1 MAMRFSDVKV
11 HNEIELCEV
20 EEEETKEKIE
30 RALLKESISF
40 YIRFEEKGF
49 FSRMFSNGPGR
60 SVICVNDLQREA
72 AERCIQELEK
82 KDNIQVKFILQKVD
96 KIYF

>member
-1 MAMRFSDVKV
+1 MAMKFSDVKV

-20 EEEETKEKIE
+20 EDEATKEKIE
-30 RALLKESISF
+30 KALLKESISF
-40 YIRFEEKGF
+40 YIRWEDKGF
-49 FSRMFSNGPGR
+49 FSRLFSGKVSQ

-72 AERCIQELEK
+72 AEQCIKELEEK
-82 KDNIQVKFILQKVD
+82 ENIQVKFILQKVD